1 MTGQVDLQDEFLQRL
16 QKSQE
21 TVAVFL
27 MNGIKLHGVIANIDN
42 NVLFLK
48 STVTQMVYKHAIST
62 VVPANDSKTS
72 HA

>member
-48 STVTQMVYKHAIST
+48 STVTQMVYKHSIST